1 VQAQQSKWVGYQG
14 TLDYQGS
21 DFTGSAT
28 LANPDPLSGSGVAV
42 LQYLQAIT
50 PKYELSLRDGQLFVV
65 LWETLLSKV
74 PTGHHMAKCLV
85 KYLKILSVSALW
97 KWDVWGEGDT
107 QPSYLLYFVLHVYDN
122 KRHS

>member
-1 VQAQQSKWVGYQG
+1 MGYQG

-50 PKYELSLRDGQLFVV
+50 PKYELSLRDGQLFVL

-74 PTGHHMAKCLV
+74 LTGDYMANSPCKIVSGGIDILCSATCL
-85 KYLKILSVSALW
+85 
-97 KWDVWGEGDT
+97 
-107 QPSYLLYFVLHVYDN
+107 LHWM
-122 KRHS
+122 SC